1 MVAAKAAEKGLDL
14 TYSVAEGVPQTILG
28 DSSRLRQ
35 VLANLL
41 SNAVKFTESGRVA
54 IRVQLTDELDEIH
67 FIVSDTGIGISR
79 QDMDKLFR
87 SFSQVDAS
95 TSRKYGGT
103 GLGLAISRRLV
114 ELMGGKIWAESERG
128 MGSTFHFKIKTVPF
142 FGDVP
147 DHHLGGKKI
156 MALVSSEDCLRE
168 LVTIAR
174 SLGVQIYPVI
184 SALEA
189 RELAQGRFDAAIL
202 DAEVP
207 GAEELAEEMQKRL
220 PTITLV
226 GPGRQRTG
234 KTTLRKPVTKDG
246 IRNALQDAL
255 KPKNH
260 RLKRISC
267 PPAENPD
274 LAILLAEDNQVN
286 QKVALL
292 MLNKLGYKA
301 DLACNGREAVQ
312 AVQSKHYDAILMD
325 VQMPEMDGMEATKA
339 ILEMNLEKRPRI
351 LAMTAYALE
360 GDKERCLNAGMDGY
374 ISKPVQIEELRSA
387 LESRGILCPEK
398 TG

>member
-1 MVAAKAAEKGLDL
+1 
-14 TYSVAEGVPQTILG
+14 
-28 DSSRLRQ
+28 
-35 VLANLL
+35 
-41 SNAVKFTESGRVA
+41 
-54 IRVQLTDELDEIH
+54 
-67 FIVSDTGIGISR
+67 
-79 QDMDKLFR
+79 MDKLFR

-147 DHHLGGKKI
+147 YLHLEGKKI
-156 MALVSSEDCLRE
+156 MALVSSENCLRE

-189 RELAQGRFDAAIL
+189 RELTQGRFDAAIL

-220 PTITLV
+220 PIITLV

-234 KTTLRKPVTKDG
+234 KTTLHKPVTKDS

-260 RLKRISC
+260 RMKRISC
-267 PPAENPD
+267 PPAGNPN
-274 LAILLAEDNQVN
+274 LAILLAEDNQFN

-292 MLNKLGYKA
+292 MLNKQGYKA
-301 DLACNGREAVQ
+301 DLACNGQEAVL
-312 AVQSKHYDAILMD
+312 AVQRKHYDVILMD
-325 VQMPEMDGMEATKA
+325 VQMPEMDG
-339 ILEMNLEKRPRI
+339 L
-351 LAMTAYALE
+351 
-360 GDKERCLNAGMDGY
+360 
-374 ISKPVQIEELRSA
+374 
-387 LESRGILCPEK
+387 
-398 TG
+398 